1 MDASRGCRALAGR
14 CGQELAGQ
22 TVGGFGEGRAQ
33 VCGHLHRHVAHQFVC
48 ALRLAPSGP
57 TLKQRQVTEAY
68 VICRHDARPNTHGN
82 RLLTETEQI
91 MISGRASTG
100 QAVWEGLTCVGSR
113 LGSTQ
118 VGEDWS
124 GGGDA
129 ACARWRMRR
138 LGVRSSTCRIVPEAV
153 SIP

>member
-1 MDASRGCRALAGR
+1 MLVALAR
-14 CGQELAGQ
+14 VEP
-22 TVGGFGEGRAQ
+22 RS
-33 VCGHLHRHVAHQFVC
+33 VAICTDMWRITSYVLC
-48 ALRLAPSGP
+48 ALHPQGP
-57 TLKQRQVTEAY
+57 LLSKGRSL
-68 VICRHDARPNTHGN
+68 RHMSYAGMMQDPNMHSN

-118 VGEDWS
+118 VGEEWS